1 MTHLSDYFFYIL
13 PIASVIPFLAS
24 LTIFL
29 QPFPE
34 RYLKQFSFFLFINCI
49 LETVTSLMAM
59 HNINNLF
66 LVNVVSMVVLS
77 FQLYL
82 VQEIVRGRKAKKIFL
97 YFLLIYLLLSLA
109 NLFIVHYRLFMS
121 AQNQEIY
128 VIVLIASALAILL
141 VGFIVTMLFLYQ
153 HRQHR
158 QEQQL
163 ARIKDQYQ
171 HELLRSQ
178 LEIQET
184 TFKTIA
190 QELHDNIGQVL
201 SVVKLSLSILP
212 LEKDHPAY
220 ESVQTSRQML
230 NKVIYDMGNL
240 TKSLHTDRITQIGL
254 VEAMRFDLDSMQRT
268 GLLEV
273 DMFVLGDE
281 YRLEDQ
287 RSIFLYRMFQEM
299 MNNIL
304 KHSKA
309 SRVNISVNYSIDN
322 KFVLKVE
329 DNGIGFDIAKKR
341 TQASSSSGIG
351 LKSMTN
357 RASLIGAQISVQSQ
371 PGKGTSITVELPLE
385 KDIL

>member
-1 MTHLSDYFFYIL
+1 
-13 PIASVIPFLAS
+13 
-24 LTIFL
+24 
-29 QPFPE
+29 
-34 RYLKQFSFFLFINCI
+34 
-49 LETVTSLMAM
+49 
-59 HNINNLF
+59 
-66 LVNVVSMVVLS
+66 
-77 FQLYL
+77 
-82 VQEIVRGRKAKKIFL
+82 
-97 YFLLIYLLLSLA
+97 
-109 NLFIVHYRLFMS
+109 MS

-128 VIVLIASALAILL
+128 AIILIACALAILL
-141 VGFIVTMLFLYQ
+141 VGFIVTTLFLYQ
-153 HRQHR
+153 RRQHR

-163 ARIKDQYQ
+163 ARVKDEYQ
-171 HELLRSQ
+171 QELLRSQ

-190 QELHDNIGQVL
+190 QELHDNIGQIL

-212 LEKDHPAY
+212 LEKDHAAY
-220 ESVQTSRQML
+220 ESVQTSRTML

-254 VEAMRFDLDSMQRT
+254 VEAMSFDLESMQRT
-268 GLLEV
+268 GLLQV
-273 DMFVLGDE
+273 DLSVVGEE

-304 KHSKA
+304 KHSRA
-309 SRVNISVNYSIDN
+309 THVNIAVNYSIDN

-329 DNGIGFDIAKKR
+329 DNGVGFDVTKKR

-357 RASLIGAQISVQSQ
+357 RASLIGATISVQSQ
-371 PGKGTSITVELPLE
+371 PGKGTSITVEMPLE

>member
-1 MTHLSDYFFYIL
+1 
-13 PIASVIPFLAS
+13 
-24 LTIFL
+24 
-29 QPFPE
+29 
-34 RYLKQFSFFLFINCI
+34 
-49 LETVTSLMAM
+49 
-59 HNINNLF
+59 
-66 LVNVVSMVVLS
+66 
-77 FQLYL
+77 
-82 VQEIVRGRKAKKIFL
+82 
-97 YFLLIYLLLSLA
+97 
-109 NLFIVHYRLFMS
+109 MS
-121 AQNQEIY
+121 PQNQEIY
-128 VIVLIASALAILL
+128 AIILIASALALLL

-153 HRQHR
+153 RRQHR

-163 ARIKDQYQ
+163 ARVKDEYQ
-171 HELLRSQ
+171 QELLRSQ

-212 LEKDHPAY
+212 LEKDHAAY
-220 ESVQTSRQML
+220 ESVQTSRTML

-254 VEAMRFDLDSMQRT
+254 VEAMTFDLDSMQRT
-268 GLLEV
+268 GLLQV
-273 DMFVLGDE
+273 DLSVEGDE

-309 SRVNISVNYSIDN
+309 THVNIAVNYSIDN
-322 KFVLKVE
+322 KFVLQVE
-329 DNGIGFDIAKKR
+329 DNGVGFDTDKKR

-357 RASLIGAQISVQSQ
+357 RASLIGAQLTIQSQ
-371 PGKGTSITVELPLE
+371 PGKGTTIKVELPLE
-385 KDIL
+385 MET

>member
-1 MTHLSDYFFYIL
+1 M
-13 PIASVIPFLAS
+13 P
-24 LTIFL
+24 
-29 QPFPE
+29 
-34 RYLKQFSFFLFINCI
+34 
-49 LETVTSLMAM
+49 
-59 HNINNLF
+59 
-66 LVNVVSMVVLS
+66 
-77 FQLYL
+77 
-82 VQEIVRGRKAKKIFL
+82 
-97 YFLLIYLLLSLA
+97 
-109 NLFIVHYRLFMS
+109 

-128 VIVLIASALAILL
+128 VIILSAIALALLL

-153 HRQHR
+153 RRQHR
-158 QEQQL
+158 QEKQL
-163 ARIKDQYQ
+163 VRMKDQYQ
-171 HELLRSQ
+171 QELLQSQ
-178 LEIQET
+178 LEIQEI

-212 LEKDHPAY
+212 LEKDHQAY
-220 ESVQTSRQML
+220 ESVQTCRQML

-240 TKSLHTDRITQIGL
+240 TKSLHTDRITQIGML
-254 VEAMRFDLDSMQRT
+254 EAIRFDIDGLRRT

-273 DMFVLGDE
+273 ELDVIGEE

-287 RSIFLYRMFQEM
+287 RSIFIYRMFQEM

-309 SRVNISVNYSIDN
+309 TLVNIVINYSIDN

-329 DNGIGFDIAKKR
+329 DNGVGFDIEKKR

-357 RASLIGAQISVQSQ
+357 RASLIGAEISVQSQ
-371 PGKGTSITVELPLE
+371 PGKGTSIKVEVPLE
-385 KDIL
+385 